1 MVRQL
6 FFIQFLIF
14 CLLLVISNTLL
25 AEVTAKTNRTVL
37 SIDETLMMKIV
48 QTDGSSGEPDLSVLR
63 KNFQILSQSQ
73 SRNFS
78 FINGRSASSHTW
90 DLTLLA
96 NDTGE
101 IMIPAIPVGNES
113 TQPIQLLV
121 KKPSVTPAIDGK
133 EIFIEV
139 SITPDSQV
147 YVQQQVLMTVSLY
160 NRVRFTNASLTEPEI
175 ENAVVERI
183 GDESSYQKLIGQYN
197 YNVIERR
204 YAIYP
209 QQSGTLEIPG
219 ILFTGNIKLQQSG
232 FSLFSRTGRRAISRT
247 ESISLE
253 VLPIPG
259 SYTGKHW
266 LPAKHISIES
276 DILEDEQSIIAG
288 EALTRHIVV
297 SAVGLIGSQ
306 LPAIYLASSA
316 DYKSYPDKESISSQL
331 MGDEIV
337 GTRQDNMAIIPVR
350 SGQITLP
357 EIKIDWW
364 NTDTQQQQSTL
375 LPAITLSVA
384 KNAAMPELAQA
395 PAARQKEIK
404 HAVESKPAAEN
415 KPVQQMLTRTAGVL
429 QNIWFWISMSLLII
443 WLATLGILLANRNNS
458 RRKTVIQQQSTTDI
472 QQIHKQLKQ
481 SCSANDPLQTT
492 RLMTRWFRLY
502 FNDASISGLAQVLE
516 LIDDQALILEI
527 NQLEQSQYAAVH
539 QAWSGKSLCQEL
551 DRYIQ
556 QHTIEK
562 DRLDQQ
568 QTLAPLNPV

>member
-14 CLLLVISNTLL
+14 CLLLLTSNTLL

-73 SRNFS
+73 SQNFS
-78 FINGRSASSHTW
+78 FINGRSSSSHTW

-121 KKPSVTPAIDGK
+121 KKPSATPAIDGK

-139 SITPDSQV
+139 SITPDKQV
-147 YVQQQVLMTVSLY
+147 YVQQQVLMIVSLY

-175 ENAVVERI
+175 ENAVIERI
-183 GDESSYQKLIGQYN
+183 GDESNYQKVIGQN
-197 YNVIERR
+197 SYNVIERR

-209 QQSGTLEIPG
+209 QQSGTMEIPG

-232 FSLFSRTGRRAISRT
+232 FSLFSRTGRRVISRT

-276 DILEDEQSIIAG
+276 DILEEEQSIIAG

-306 LPAIYLASSA
+306 LPAINLASSA
-316 DYKSYPDKESISSQL
+316 DYKSYPDKELVSSQL
-331 MGDEIV
+331 IGDEIV
-337 GTRQDNMAIIPVR
+337 GTRQDNMAIIPVH

-364 NTDTQQQQSTL
+364 NTDTQQQESTL
-375 LPAITLSVA
+375 LPATTLSVA
-384 KNAAMPELAQA
+384 KNAAMPELAQSTA
-395 PAARQKEIK
+395 PRQKKIK
-404 HAVESKPAAEN
+404 QSVESKPAAEN
-415 KPVQQMLTRTAGVL
+415 KPVQQKLTRTAGIF

-443 WLATLGILLANRNNS
+443 WFTTLGILLAKRNNS
-458 RRKTVIQQQSTTDI
+458 RRKTIIQQQSTTDI

-481 SCSANDPLQTT
+481 SCSENDPLKTT

-539 QAWSGKSLCQEL
+539 QAWSGKSLCQVL
-551 DRYIQ
+551 DSYIQ

-562 DRLDQQ
+562 DRLDHQ
-568 QTLAPLNPV
+568 QTLVPLNPV